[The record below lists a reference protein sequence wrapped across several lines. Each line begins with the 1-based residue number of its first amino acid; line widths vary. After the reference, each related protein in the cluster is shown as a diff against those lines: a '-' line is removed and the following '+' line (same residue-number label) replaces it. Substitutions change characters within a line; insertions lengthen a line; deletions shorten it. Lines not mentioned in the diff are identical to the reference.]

1 MRRRDFIKVIAG
13 SAAAWPLAARAQ
25 QPAIP
30 VIGFLDSRPPGAV
43 ENRLRGFHQGLK
55 EAGYIEAENLKI
67 LYRWADDR
75 LDRLPLLAAELVS
88 RSVAAIATSG
98 VPSALAAK
106 AATTTIPII
115 FLVGADPV
123 QLGLAASL
131 SRPDRNLTGIDA
143 FTAQMGAKRLEV
155 LHDLLPKITRIG
167 VLVNPADADP
177 TEAQLKDIEAAAR
190 AMGLQIKVYNADTGA
205 EIDSAFE
212 AMGRDRPDAV
222 VVGTSAFLNGRRVQL
237 AHLSTFY
244 RLPAIY
250 GVRDFVEVG
259 GLMSYGGDLIDS
271 FRQAGGYVGRIL
283 KGTKPAE
290 LPIVKED
297 KFELVINAQTA
308 RMLGLTVPSSLLSR
322 ADEIID

>member
-1 MRRRDFIKVIAG
+1 MPRCLLLTQSD
-13 SAAAWPLAARAQ
+13 
-25 QPAIP
+25 
-30 VIGFLDSRPPGAV
+30 VIGLLDSRYPGAV

-55 EAGYIEAENLKI
+55 EAGYIEGENLKI

-155 LHDLLPKITRIG
+155 LHDLLPKMTRIG

-190 AMGLQIKVYNADTGA
+190 AMGLQNKVYNADTGA
-205 EIDSAFE
+205 EIDAAFE

>member
-1 MRRRDFIKVIAG
+1 M
-13 SAAAWPLAARAQ
+13 
-25 QPAIP
+25 
-30 VIGFLDSRPPGAV
+30 
-43 ENRLRGFHQGLK
+43 
-55 EAGYIEAENLKI
+55 
-67 LYRWADDR
+67 
-75 LDRLPLLAAELVS
+75 
-88 RSVAAIATSG
+88 
-98 VPSALAAK
+98 
-106 AATTTIPII
+106 
-115 FLVGADPV
+115 

-143 FTAQMGAKRLEV
+143 VTAQSGAKRLEV
-155 LHDLLPKITRIG
+155 LHDLLPKATRIG
-167 VLVNPADADP
+167 VLVNPADVGT

-205 EIDSAFE
+205 EIDAAFE
-212 AMGRDRPDAV
+212 AMGRDPPDAV
-222 VVGTSAFLNGRRVQL
+222 LVGSSAFLNGRRVQL

-250 GVRDFVEVG
+250 GLRDFVEVG
-259 GLMSYGGDLIDS
+259 GLISYGSDVVDS
-271 FRQAGGYVGRIL
+271 YRQAGRYVGRIL

-290 LPIVKED
+290 LPIVKAD